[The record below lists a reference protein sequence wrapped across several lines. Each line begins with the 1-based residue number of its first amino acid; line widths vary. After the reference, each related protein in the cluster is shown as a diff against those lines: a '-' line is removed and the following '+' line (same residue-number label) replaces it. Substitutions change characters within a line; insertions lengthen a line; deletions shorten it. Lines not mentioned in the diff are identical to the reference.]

1 MQAVTFIHKE
11 QNNLTEE
18 ALLPY
23 LRQYRHSESTGKNSI
38 KETVVNHGT
47 EMKEISR
54 KKNQAESQ
62 SKEEV
67 EELIRR
73 NLQRQ
78 METITDR
85 VINRIEKKLQM
96 ERRRRGY

>member
-1 MQAVTFIHKE
+1 MKGITFIHKE
-11 QNNLTEE
+11 QNDLTEE
-18 ALLPY
+18 TFLPY
-23 LRQYRHSESTGKNSI
+23 LQQYGLAESGRKNSR
-38 KETVVNHGT
+38 KETVVNHRT
-47 EMKEISR
+47 ETKEISR
-54 KKNQAESQ
+54 KIDPAVPQ

-67 EELIRR
+67 EELVRR

-85 VINRIEKKLQM
+85 VVDRIEKKLQM